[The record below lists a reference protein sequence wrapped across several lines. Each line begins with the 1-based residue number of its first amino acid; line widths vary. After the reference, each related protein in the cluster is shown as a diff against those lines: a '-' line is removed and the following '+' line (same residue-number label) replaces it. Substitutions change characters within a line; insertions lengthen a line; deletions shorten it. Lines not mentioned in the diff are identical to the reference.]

1 MITFLTQFIHQPS
14 FILNSIFTIHDLK
27 NAIPKI
33 GKGHPFL
40 PDRKWLEENLEE
52 NLEGKLYEILN
63 EINQNGWSFNS
74 IENYNEWQEKAIPA
88 IKMSTPDWLVHFA
101 ILEKIEK
108 KIQQFFIPNT
118 AFQIS
123 KMDELI
129 DQCKLWKKENPTA
142 WVLQTDIKS
151 FFKNIR
157 HDLLLERLES
167 KLSSQVFNILKQ
179 YLNATLKS
187 TEDLEKKGMAI
198 GAELNYLLASAY
210 LLPIDAAIF
219 HSEKVIHYARYVD
232 DILIFCQDEKES
244 REVQK
249 MIELELE
256 KIGLGL
262 NFSKTKIQNVEEDIL
277 FLRQLL

>member
-1 MITFLTQFIHQPS
+1 M
-14 FILNSIFTIHDLK
+14 NSIFTIHDLK

-40 PDRKWLEENLEE
+40 PDRKWLIENLEK
-52 NLEGKLYEILN
+52 KLDKILN
-63 EINQNGWSFNS
+63 ELHQDGWPFSS
-74 IENYNEWQEKAIPA
+74 IENYTEWQEKAIPA
-88 IKMSTPDWLVHFA
+88 IKMSTPDWLVHFV

-108 KIQQFFIPNT
+108 SIQESFIPNT

-157 HDLLLERLES
+157 HDLLLGSLES
-167 KLSSQVFNILKQ
+167 KLSTQVFNILKQ
-179 YLNATLKS
+179 YLNATLDAEKG
-187 TEDLEKKGMAI
+187 LEKKGIAI
-198 GAELNYLLASAY
+198 GAELNYLLASAF

-232 DILIFCQDEKES
+232 DILIFCQDEQEG
-244 REVQK
+244 RRVQK

-256 KIGLGL
+256 KIDLEL
-262 NFSKTKIQNVEEDIL
+262 NFSKTKIQQMEEDIL
-277 FLRQLL
+277 FLREVL

>member
-1 MITFLTQFIHQPS
+1 M
-14 FILNSIFTIHDLK
+14 NSIFTIHDFK

-52 NLEGKLYEILN
+52 KLNGILS
-63 EINQNGWSFNS
+63 ELNQNSWSFSS
-74 IENYNEWQEKAIPA
+74 IKNYIEWQDKAIPA
-88 IKMSTPDWLVHFA
+88 IKMSTPDWLVHFV
-101 ILEKIEK
+101 ILEKIGK
-108 KIQQFFIPNT
+108 SIQEFYIPNT

-123 KMDELI
+123 KMDALI
-129 DQCKLWKKENPTA
+129 DQCKLWKKENPTS
-142 WVLQTDIKS
+142 WLLQTDIKS

-157 HDLLLERLES
+157 HDILLENLEP
-167 KLSSQVFNILKQ
+167 KLPRQVFDILKQ
-179 YLNATLKS
+179 YLNATLDS
-187 TEDLEKKGMAI
+187 ADELEKKGLAI

-210 LLPIDAAIF
+210 LLPIDSAIY
-219 HSEKVIHYARYVD
+219 HSGKVVHYARYVD
-232 DILIFCQDEKES
+232 DALIFCSSEKEG

-262 NFSKTKIQNVEEDIL
+262 NFSKTKSQKAKEPIL
-277 FLRQLL
+277 FLRQEL

>member
-1 MITFLTQFIHQPS
+1 M
-14 FILNSIFTIHDLK
+14 NSIFTIHDLK

-40 PDRKWLEENLEE
+40 PDRKWLNENLEE
-52 NLEGKLYEILN
+52 KLN
-63 EINQNGWSFNS
+63 EILSEIHRNGWPFSS
-74 IENYNEWQEKAIPA
+74 IENYMEWQEKAIPA
-88 IKMSTPDWLVHFA
+88 IKMSTPDWLVHFV

-108 KIQQFFIPNT
+108 SIQEFFILNT

-123 KMDELI
+123 KMDSLI
-129 DQCKLWKKENPTA
+129 DQCKLWKKESPTA

-187 TEDLEKKGMAI
+187 TEDLKKGMAI

-219 HSEKVIHYARYVD
+219 YSEKVIHYARYVD
-232 DILIFCQDEKES
+232 DILIFCQDEREG

-249 MIELELE
+249 MIELDLQ

-262 NFSKTKIQNVEEDIL
+262 NFSKTKIQSVEGNIL

>member
-1 MITFLTQFIHQPS
+1 M
-14 FILNSIFTIHDLK
+14 
-27 NAIPKI
+27 I

-40 PDRKWLEENLEE
+40 PDRKWLEGNLEE
-52 NLEGKLYEILN
+52 KLDGILN
-63 EINQNGWSFNS
+63 ELNQDGWSFSS
-74 IENYNEWQEKAIPA
+74 IEHYNEWQKKAIPA
-88 IKMSTPDWLVHFA
+88 IKMSTPDWLVHFV

-108 KIQQFFIPNT
+108 DLQEFYIPNT
-118 AFQIS
+118 AYEIS
-123 KMDELI
+123 KMDALI
-129 DQCKLWKKENPTA
+129 EQCKLWKKEIPTA

-157 HDLLLERLES
+157 HDLLLESLES
-167 KLSSQVFNILKQ
+167 KLSAQVFNILKQ

-187 TEDLEKKGMAI
+187 TEGLEKKGLAI

-210 LLPIDAAIF
+210 LLPIDSVIY

-232 DILIFCQDEKES
+232 DVLIFCQGEQEG

-262 NFSKTKIQNVEEDIL
+262 NFSKTKMQQAEEDIL
-277 FLRQLL
+277 FLRELL